1 MTKKQLPITVD
12 EEVFSYIRS
21 KVSNVS
27 EYINALLK
35 AEMEG
40 NDDIFAINKKINRF
54 SSVILDVEK
63 QIDVLNEKKLLIL
76 RAEEEEIKQ
85 VREAEEAKLSKEKE
99 LKDTKI
105 TKIRQILEKN
115 KPLLKELVNEFKKN
129 RLLISDLSFLFRY
142 VRKYSNVGIDIIG
155 SDIKAY
161 IKSL

>member
-35 AEMEG
+35 AEREG
-40 NDDIFAINKKINRF
+40 NTDIFAIKNRF
-54 SSVILDVEK
+54 SRVILDVEK
-63 QIDVLNEKKLLIL
+63 QIDVLNEKKLLIH